1 MNTTH
6 KNKRLGRWAISS
18 LFAAVFSLSA
28 HAAVYPFTYSDSG
41 AIPQGGGTL
50 AFEHAISGIPT
61 TITGIELIL
70 TFNDSSSLTG
80 DSTGIQGHL
89 ILGTGVGSPF
99 VNFYPTATSS
109 SGSQRIY
116 DVTFSGTSGSPG
128 AGFNGLNPNNTWGLE
143 LWDNSSSGIEN
154 GLVSWTLNVTAVP
167 EPITYALP
175 VFGLIFLGGT
185 VGRLYLA
192 RRHSATVS

>member
-6 KNKRLGRWAISS
+6 KNKHLGRWAISC
-18 LFAAVFSLSA
+18 LFALMFCLAA
-28 HAAVYPFTYSDSG
+28 DAAVYPFNYSDSG
-41 AIPQGGGTL
+41 AVPQGGGTL
-50 AFEHAISGIPT
+50 AFEHAVSGIPT

-80 DSTGIQGHL
+80 SGTGIQGHL
-89 ILGTGVGSPF
+89 ILGTDVSSPF

-116 DVTFSGTSGSPG
+116 DVIFSTTQPD
-128 AGFNGLNPNNTWGLE
+128 GFNNLNPNNTWGLE
-143 LWDNSSSGIEN
+143 LWDNSSSMIEN
-154 GLVSWTLNVTAVP
+154 GLVSWSLDVTAVP

-175 VFGLIFLGGT
+175 LFGLIFLGGT
-185 VGRLYLA
+185 VGRLYLRQ
-192 RRHSATVS
+192 RREEKAEN